1 MNHYTQLLYYI
12 KQLAESDSLVNH
24 VTQGN
29 ISEVDVDKMIVP
41 TLVNVTVT
49 GGSFTNGSTVNLDVE
64 IACLAQRDINKEVR
78 TDDFWLQDNEVDNM
92 NETLAI
98 LNRLWLTMYKD
109 FEKNNITASE
119 NPTLSP
125 IIYGTA
131 KILDGWVLTFTV
143 EMPNTTISLC
153 QPE

>member
-1 MNHYTQLLYYI
+1 
-12 KQLAESDSLVNH
+12 
-24 VTQGN
+24 
-29 ISEVDVDKMIVP
+29 MIVP

-98 LNRLWLTMYKD
+98 LNRLWLIMYKD

-143 EMPNTTISLC
+143 EMPNTTINLC

>member
-143 EMPNTTISLC
+143 EMPNTTINLC

>member
-12 KQLAESDSLVNH
+12 KQLAESDNLVNH

-29 ISEVDVDKMIVP
+29 ISKVDVDKMIVP

-143 EMPNTTISLC
+143 EMPNTTINLC

>member
-1 MNHYTQLLYYI
+1 MNQYTQLLYYI
-12 KQLAESDSLVNH
+12 KELAESDSLVNH

-143 EMPNTTISLC
+143 EMPNTTINLC

>member
-1 MNHYTQLLYYI
+1 
-12 KQLAESDSLVNH
+12 
-24 VTQGN
+24 
-29 ISEVDVDKMIVP
+29 MIVP

-119 NPTLSP
+119 NPALSP

-143 EMPNTTISLC
+143 EMPNTTINLC

>member
-41 TLVNVTVT
+41 TLANVTVT

-143 EMPNTTISLC
+143 EMPNTTINLC